1 LLLSNAGL
9 HNEKILL
16 EAISRGDQEAFR
28 ELFNAYWDRMY
39 ANSLRFVKSPE
50 LATDL
55 TQEVFIKI
63 WLCKDQL
70 GQVQQFENYLYRVSK
85 NLFHDHLRKHFA
97 TDAYIDM
104 NELAVEENAPN
115 PQTRMEFSEM
125 EKLVNKAIEFLPTQM
140 QTAFKLSRFHGLSHK
155 QIADR
160 MNISKITS
168 QNYIARSL
176 MVIRKYLHD
185 HSSLCI
191 LLAALSVKKFF

>member
-1 LLLSNAGL
+1 M
-9 HNEKILL
+9 HNEKLLL
-16 EAISRGDQEAFR
+16 EAIAAGNQDAFR
-28 ELFNAYWDRMY
+28 KLFNAYWDSMY

-63 WLCKDQL
+63 WLARDQL
-70 GQVQQFENYLYRVSK
+70 AGVQHFESYLYRVSK
-85 NLFHDHLRKHFA
+85 NCFHDHLRKHFA
-97 TDAYIDM
+97 TAVYIDP
-104 NELAVEENAPN
+104 NELAVEENAPD

-125 EKLVNKAIEFLPTQM
+125 EKLVGKAIGLLPAKM

-155 QIADR
+155 QIAHR
-160 MNISKITS
+160 MNISKVTS

-185 HSSLCI
+185 HSSLCYLLPI
-191 LLAALSVKKFF
+191 LAIKFF